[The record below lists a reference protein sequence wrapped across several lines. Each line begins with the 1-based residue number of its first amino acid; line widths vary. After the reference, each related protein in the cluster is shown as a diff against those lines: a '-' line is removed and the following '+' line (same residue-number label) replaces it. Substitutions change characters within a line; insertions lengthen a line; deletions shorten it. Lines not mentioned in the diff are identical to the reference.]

1 MRHNVSTFNISELIR
16 LRYKIYLYDYIYFK
30 IIILWRKNELYN
42 SYFISALFHLIFS
55 VQKLVLPNSYFT
67 YSDPFIR
74 NESISL
80 KKYFYRIVVVI
91 FFNVFFYLLL
101 NLFYTSGEITTMLLS
116 SNFLG
121 VFLIL
126 WPLIFKPSQNLERN
140 LSKNLLLY
148 YIVCILL
155 FNFNISDIY
164 TYN

>member
-1 MRHNVSTFNISELIR
+1 MSQLFNISELIR

-91 FFNVFFYLLL
+91 FF
-101 NLFYTSGEITTMLLS
+101 
-116 SNFLG
+116 
-121 VFLIL
+121 
-126 WPLIFKPSQNLERN
+126 
-140 LSKNLLLY
+140 
-148 YIVCILL
+148 
-155 FNFNISDIY
+155 
-164 TYN
+164 